1 MKRGVIGGDGRA
13 TRCLRTGVAVL
24 LAASAASGAP
34 AAETAP
40 QNLADLSLEE
50 LGNIEVTSVS
60 KRAERLSDA
69 PASVF
74 VITGEDIRRSGVTS
88 LPEALRLAP
97 NLLVEQAN
105 ASGYSISARGFNN
118 SAGNKLLV
126 LIDGRSV
133 YSPLFSG
140 VFWDVQDVM
149 LEDIERIEVISG
161 PGGTLWGTNAVNGVI
176 NVTTRSA
183 KDTQG
188 ALVAA
193 GGGNSESGGAAR
205 YGGTIGADGHY
216 RVYGKYTDIDATSL
230 GSGSAVDDAWH
241 KTQAGFRADWARA
254 GDQVTVQGDAYSG
267 EKGQPAPGTLS
278 IGTVIRPLNP
288 VSISG
293 LNLLTRWNHPLDGG
307 AGLSLQAYYDHTER
321 DVPGTFDDTL
331 DIIDLQFQH
340 SLAPIAA
347 HSLVWGAEYRY
358 GRDRVVNSP
367 DFVAFLPADADQ
379 VWASLFAQDEI
390 ALRENLRLTLGARVE
405 RNDYTGYEFLPSAR
419 LAWKVAADHLLWTAA
434 SRTVRAPSRIDRD
447 FYFPANGPPFLING
461 GPNFQ
466 SEVANVYELGYRGQ
480 PWARLTY
487 SVTAFY
493 TEYDHLR
500 TLEFSPGGTFPLE
513 FANEMDGTTSGV
525 EMWAN
530 YQASASWRVSGGF
543 TTLHKEL
550 RLKPGSSGLNGGVSA
565 EGNDPDYTWNLRSTH
580 NLSEQWELDA
590 IVRSVAELPNPVVPA
605 YIAVDMR
612 LGWKPRRD
620 LELSLTGR
628 NLFDDAHAEFGNALT
643 RSEFGRTVFFKV
655 LVRI

>member
-1 MKRGVIGGDGRA
+1 M
-13 TRCLRTGVAVL
+13 
-24 LAASAASGAP
+24 P
-34 AAETAP
+34 
-40 QNLADLSLEE
+40 
-50 LGNIEVTSVS
+50 
-60 KRAERLSDA
+60 
-69 PASVF
+69 
-74 VITGEDIRRSGVTS
+74 
-88 LPEALRLAP
+88 
-97 NLLVEQAN
+97 
-105 ASGYSISARGFNN
+105 
-118 SAGNKLLV
+118 
-126 LIDGRSV
+126 
-133 YSPLFSG
+133 PL
-140 VFWDVQDVM
+140 W
-149 LEDIERIEVISG
+149 E
-161 PGGTLWGTNAVNGVI
+161 
-176 NVTTRSA
+176 
-183 KDTQG
+183 
-188 ALVAA
+188 
-193 GGGNSESGGAAR
+193 
-205 YGGTIGADGHY
+205 
-216 RVYGKYTDIDATSL
+216 
-230 GSGSAVDDAWH
+230 WH

-565 EGNDPDYTWNLRSTH
+565 EGNDPDYTWNLRSTY

-605 YIAVDMR
+605 YVAVDMR